1 MIVVLSYECFDTQT
15 QWKQL
20 AITILA
26 LTTRFDKLANTFRA
40 AVALVCVLF

>member
-1 MIVVLSYECFDTQT
+1 MIVVLGYERFDTQT

-26 LTTRFDKLANTFRA
+26 LTTRFDKPTPFVQPLRM
-40 AVALVCVLF
+40 